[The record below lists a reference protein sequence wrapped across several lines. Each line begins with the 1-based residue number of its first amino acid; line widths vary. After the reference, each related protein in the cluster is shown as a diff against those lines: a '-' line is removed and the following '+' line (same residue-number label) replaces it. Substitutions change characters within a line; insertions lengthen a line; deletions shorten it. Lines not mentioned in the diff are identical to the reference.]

1 MNRRDL
7 LSAVPAAILLPLL
20 TARVP
25 IAWSHAREVAGYFQ
39 ARGFLTYGISSYF
52 YLTPL
57 ESYSALHLH
66 SMLSAPLVGLGYL
79 EGGRLVSLLA
89 ALVAVVHLTAI
100 ARERNAPQVAAVAPL
115 VLWLHPLF
123 ARFAYAWMPETLSI
137 ALTTGAVYTTLRYV
151 TSKHDQWYLISLTCI
166 VAGITNHMW
175 EATIVLPVAAILV
188 TQGEYIRATVTSL
201 VTVSAVGI
209 VWYITGLQPTGAS
222 NLTRYG
228 THAIGIQFL
237 GSSDFWLSHL
247 SPHPLYLAVTLTLP
261 ASVLAGIYW
270 TWRAHQTQYRSMT
283 PVLLSAW
290 FGSALVVPLFLA
302 RGYSIHPY
310 YAWAQLAPLALS
322 GGFAVRYVV
331 THMPVDRERMA
342 TATLSSLFV
351 GIVVYLLVFEIGI
364 LAGMGVTSVEK
375 ATIPAADDKVELP
388 EEEIRSA
395 AREIQSSNA
404 TTADDIRF
412 VGDWGQNMGE
422 ASYQDTRGLTRLLIY
437 SELPVLDRDLNDRH
451 QYGPKF
457 GLGGDCR
464 IKVIK
469 SGKEIFVENCSQ

>member
-1 MNRRDL
+1 
-7 LSAVPAAILLPLL
+7 
-20 TARVP
+20 
-25 IAWSHAREVAGYFQ
+25 
-39 ARGFLTYGISSYF
+39 
-52 YLTPL
+52 
-57 ESYSALHLH
+57 
-66 SMLSAPLVGLGYL
+66 
-79 EGGRLVSLLA
+79 
-89 ALVAVVHLTAI
+89 
-100 ARERNAPQVAAVAPL
+100 
-115 VLWLHPLF
+115 
-123 ARFAYAWMPETLSI
+123 
-137 ALTTGAVYTTLRYV
+137 
-151 TSKHDQWYLISLTCI
+151 
-166 VAGITNHMW
+166 MW